1 MQIYPIAPVDHGRML
16 GLGDDDHPQYIKDSE
31 FTVNSGFL
39 VGTGAGTF
47 QEETG
52 ATARTSLGLGTI
64 ATEDIAAIGAS
75 MLPSDT
81 NTYDLGSSAK
91 VWANIYGTTIDAVN
105 VNIAGAIG
113 DITLKPYGL
122 DEGGGEFESGI
133 EILDNKTAE
142 GSLSIYA
149 DSANSRWEFV
159 PDNNSLLFGAS
170 VQTGDL
176 TAADVTIGS
185 GKRIYFAESGVGD
198 TSIRASSSDYLDF
211 EVGGVDAAFEMWT
224 GGFVIRGSGA
234 DGSGMLQIADT
245 AGATRPALKHGTAGN
260 IGDSATILALTNRTP
275 NGVIEIQ
282 PSTAAGGSAGETTIT
297 RFEHDKAKIYGAMYI
312 GDGGVTN
319 YTSISSTGNVILP
332 AGAAA
337 AGRAP
342 LKFQDGTTLDTPEAG
357 VLNYTD
363 SKFCITNVAT
373 CRVIDRTSNVITET
387 VTVANED
394 TETVLWTGPMP
405 ANSLLAGNVF
415 KFHADGVVSNNGNNS
430 ANDFTIRVR
439 VGGISGDIAASLT
452 PTTKAMT
459 DVHWHVDANAT
470 QRTLGGSG
478 SRAIHLHL
486 QVGDADEETI
496 LGLATVDTTANMDV
510 VVTIDWVTA
519 HDNNSISLY
528 QGFMEYKN

>member
-39 VGTGAGTF
+39 VGTGNGIF

-75 MLPSDT
+75 ILPSDT

-91 VWANIYGTTIDAVN
+91 VWANIYGNIIEATTITATGTLAGGSISSDTTINGTDPAEWDAAYAHSQ
-105 VNIAGAIG
+105 IAGGNSVHVSTTENTNWDAAYAHIS
-113 DITLKPYGL
+113 
-122 DEGGGEFESGI
+122 ESGASHSYI
-133 EILDNKTAE
+133 DQDVTS
-142 GSLSIYA
+142 G
-149 DSANSRWEFV
+149 ANVS
-159 PDNNSLLFGAS
+159 FG
-170 VQTGDL
+170 
-176 TAADVTIGS
+176 DVTIGS
-185 GKRIYFAESGVGD
+185 GNRIYFAESGVGD
-198 TSIRASSSDYLDF
+198 TSIKANSTDSLLFETNGNDSSFQMSNS
-211 EVGGVDAAFEMWT
+211 
-224 GGFVIRGSGA
+224 GFIARG
-234 DGSGMLQIADT
+234 
-245 AGATRPALKHGTAGN
+245 AGAGAAGFLLKSPTGNDRYGLKYGSAGN
-260 IGDSATILALTNRTP
+260 VGDSDDLALTNR
-275 NGVIEIQ
+275 E
-282 PSTAAGGSAGETTIT
+282 AGGAVLIQADNGAGGGGGETTIA
-297 RFEHDKAKIYGAMYI
+297 RFEDDNVKFYGEVLLVA
-312 GDGGVTN
+312 GV
-319 YTSISSTGNVILP
+319 
-332 AGAAA
+332 AA
-337 AGRAP
+337 AGGAP

-357 VLNYTD
+357 VLNYTG
-363 SKFCITNVAT
+363 SRFCITNVST

-394 TETVLWTGPMP
+394 AETVLWTGPMP

-415 KFHADGVVSNNGNNS
+415 KFHADGVVSNNGNNPD
-430 ANDFTIRVR
+430 NDFTIRVR

-478 SRAIHLHL
+478 SRAIHIHL
-486 QVGDADEETI
+486 QVGDADEETA
-496 LGLATVDTTANMDV
+496 LGLVTVDTTANMDV